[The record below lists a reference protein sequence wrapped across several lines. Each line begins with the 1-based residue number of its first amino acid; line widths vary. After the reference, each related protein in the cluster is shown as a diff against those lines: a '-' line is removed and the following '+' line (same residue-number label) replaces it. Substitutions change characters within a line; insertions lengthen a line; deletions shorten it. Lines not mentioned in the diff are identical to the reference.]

1 MPGAVPGCPGAV
13 IVVWSGLVGFSLHR
27 VSDMSEIGAYAA
39 KTHLAKLLKRVQL
52 GERFI
57 ITRRGDPIAELRP
70 VSGHDS
76 GRARRAVADM
86 RKLRR
91 ELAGRG
97 VTLQKILEE
106 HESIRDLA
114 HRPSGSSRSATRF

>member
-1 MPGAVPGCPGAV
+1 ML
-13 IVVWSGLVGFSLHR
+13 IWSGLVGFAQYQECG
-27 VSDMSEIGAYAA
+27 MSEIGAYAA
-39 KTHLAKLLKRVQL
+39 KTHLAELLKRVQL

-57 ITRRGDPIAELRP
+57 ITRHGEPIAELRP
-70 VSGHDS
+70 VSEHDS
-76 GRARRAVADM
+76 GRARQAVADM

-97 VTLQKILEE
+97 VTLQKILGE

-114 HRPSGSSRSATRF
+114 HAGHRT

>member
-1 MPGAVPGCPGAV
+1 ML
-13 IVVWSGLVGFSLHR
+13 IWSGLVGFAQYQER
-27 VSDMSEIGAYAA
+27 GMSEIGAYAA
-39 KTHLAKLLKRVQL
+39 KTRLAELLKRVQL

-57 ITRRGDPIAELRP
+57 ITRHGKPIAELRP
-70 VSGHDS
+70 VSEHDS
-76 GRARRAVADM
+76 GRARQAVADM

-97 VTLQKILEE
+97 VTLQKILGE

-114 HRPSGSSRSATRF
+114 HAGHRT